1 MCYVILICTL
11 GLTLLCTLIHGL
23 TLSKDTVSHMML
35 TYTPYRVVL
44 SACILLQMGFWTVC
58 LYSKWY
64 IDPGAAG
71 WGLLSLGI
79 TICSWVGLT
88 TILSGNLHY
97 AFVCIFIAFFF
108 MDLLILCNLTRQ
120 RYAGEVLIAGI
131 GLLLLCIVAMI
142 ILFNN
147 KEFYI
152 MEHVAFISYS
162 LIFTVFFLVH
172 RPGEWGEFIEPEFV

>member
-1 MCYVILICTL
+1 MCYVISVCIL
-11 GLTLLCTLIHGL
+11 GLTMLCTLMHGL

-35 TYTPYRVVL
+35 TYDPYRIVL
-44 SACILLQMGFWTVC
+44 STCIILQLGFWAVC
-58 LYSKWY
+58 LYSKRS
-64 IDPGAAG
+64 IDPDTAG
-71 WGLLSLGI
+71 WGFFSLGI
-79 TICSWVGLT
+79 TTCSWVGLT
-88 TILSGNLHY
+88 TILSGDLHY

-108 MDLLILCNLTRQ
+108 FDLLIMCNLTRQ
-120 RYAGEVLIAGI
+120 RCAGEVLIAGI

-162 LIFTVFFLVH
+162 LVFTAFFLVH
-172 RPGEWGEFIEPEFV
+172 TPAEWGEEPMEYAI